1 MSTDPD
7 RSPRAVPG
15 SYQARLTVDS
25 ITLAQPLRIAMDP
38 RSPATASDLEQQ
50 LQLGR
55 EIFAEAVRSRQALS
69 EAKAVQ
75 QQLSELEQR
84 LGTDHADIKSTLS
97 QLESEIRKILGGSE
111 DSTTNAAGLESAST
125 GLASALAVVESGDR
139 AVPSQAIALYHESSQ
154 AMKLRIADWN
164 LFKTTQLPQLNQHL
178 RKENIAPIVI
188 SQLPE
193 EEEPG

>member
-1 MSTDPD
+1 
-7 RSPRAVPG
+7 
-15 SYQARLTVDS
+15 
-25 ITLAQPLRIAMDP
+25 
-38 RSPATASDLEQQ
+38 
-50 LQLGR
+50 
-55 EIFAEAVRSRQALS
+55 
-69 EAKAVQ
+69 VQ

-193 EEEPG
+193 EEELG